1 MVIAAVV
8 HIIKE
13 KKMKK
18 FVVTAFLI
26 GMAALTFAQTLK
38 IASIAPARSAWEIE
52 AKRLAQEWAKQTGGR
67 VTMQFLNTNA
77 LGGEDGVIQKLNSVR
92 PGQKAPIDGGIFT
105 NLGMASMAPDA
116 HILTLSVPFL
126 LRDQEEVDL
135 VYEAFKPQVSKEFQ
149 KKGQVLLG
157 YFPIGWAYYFTK
169 SPVRTPEELKKLRL
183 CVSGMGVAALTDAYK
198 LAGYTTMDVPSS
210 KMLSS
215 MKSPGGVEGFY
226 TIPMYGYAAQY
237 YKAVPYILN
246 VPFTC
251 IMVAFI
257 VSEKSWN
264 SIPAE
269 DRPKLVAAFE
279 EAQKKLRAA
288 TAKSDEEYLD
298 LLRKAGATVVDV
310 TPAERNALEESM
322 RHDSFALAKTGVMDQ
337 KFYDDVVALLKKHR
351 GE

>member
-1 MVIAAVV
+1 
-8 HIIKE
+8 
-13 KKMKK
+13 MKK
-18 FVVTAFLI
+18 LVLSAVLL
-26 GMAALTFAQTLK
+26 GMAVLSFAQTLK

-52 AKRLAQEWAKQTGGR
+52 AKKLAQTWSKETGGR
-67 VTMQFLNTNA
+67 VTMQFMNTNA
-77 LGGEDGVIQKLNSVR
+77 MGGEDGVIQKLNSVR

-105 NLGMASMAPDA
+105 NLGMASLAPDA

-126 LRDQEEVDL
+126 FRDQEEVDL
-135 VYEAFKPQVSKEFQ
+135 VYETFKPQVAKEFE

-183 CVSGMGVAALTDAYK
+183 CVSGMGVSALTDAYK

-215 MKSPGGVEGFY
+215 MKTPGGVEGFY

-251 IMVAFI
+251 IMVALI

-264 SIPAE
+264 AIPAA
-269 DRPKLVAAFE
+269 DRPKLIAAFE
-279 EAQKKLRAA
+279 EAQKKLREA
-288 TAKSDEEYLD
+288 TAKSDEEYLN

-310 TPAERNALEESM
+310 TPAERDALEESM

-337 KFYDDVVALLKKHR
+337 KFYDEVVALLKKHR

>member
-1 MVIAAVV
+1 MKRIVVSAV
-8 HIIKE
+8 
-13 KKMKK
+13 M
-18 FVVTAFLI
+18 A
-26 GMAALTFAQTLK
+26 GMAALSFAQSVTLK

-52 AKRLAQEWAKQTGGR
+52 AKRLAQTWSKETDGR
-67 VTMQFLNTNA
+67 VTMQFMSTNA
-77 LGGEDGVIQKLNSVR
+77 MGGEDGVIQKLNSVR

-105 NLGMASMAPDA
+105 NLGMASLAPDA

-126 LRDQEEVDL
+126 FRDQEEVDL
-135 VYEAFKPQVSKEFQ
+135 VYEAFKPQVAKEFE

-183 CVSGMGVAALTDAYK
+183 CVSGMGISALTDAYK
-198 LAGYTTMDVPSS
+198 LAGYTTMDVPTS

-215 MKSPGGVEGFY
+215 MKTPGGVEGFY

-251 IMVAFI
+251 VMVAFI

-264 SIPAE
+264 AISAA
-269 DRPKLVAAFE
+269 DRAKLVAAFE
-279 EAQKKLRAA
+279 EAQKNFRVA
-288 TAKSDEEYLD
+288 TVNSDKEYLD

-310 TPAERNALEESM
+310 TEEERNVLEESM

-337 KFYDDVVALLKKHR
+337 KFYDEVVALLKKHR